1 LFRESYGSWT
11 KTRLIDGLWR
21 CWQRMNNLRV
31 FNGNY
36 RFHVYKGRKLVYNGN
51 SRFIAGIYRL
61 IERFDKNYYVGDLNG
76 TKSR

>member
-1 LFRESYGSWT
+1 M
-11 KTRLIDGLWR
+11 
-21 CWQRMNNLRV
+21 MNNLRV

-76 TKSR
+76 TKGR